1 MNTGQRYLLAGQEVD
16 LNEWSKA
23 ETAKM
28 RPLTETEKAH
38 LRALLD
44 MARPTSEKP

>member
-1 MNTGQRYLLAGQEVD
+1 MNTVQRYVLDGREVE
-16 LNEWSKA
+16 LSEWSKA

-44 MARPTSEKP
+44 LAQPMGDAS

>member
-1 MNTGQRYLLAGQEVD
+1 MNSLQRYVLDGRQIELS
-16 LNEWSKA
+16 EWSKA

-44 MARPTSEKP
+44 VAQPLSDAS